1 VMLSSGA
8 RGLTGEDFRELYLC
22 SHYRGRPWLL
32 PYQKH
37 LRRFR
42 RLNWCGGELVNAFVS
57 SYLWT
62 LADALDE
69 EIARMACVAR
79 RVRGE
84 QTPSFPS
91 LDLDP
96 R

>member
-1 VMLSSGA
+1 
-8 RGLTGEDFRELYLC
+8 
-22 SHYRGRPWLL
+22 
-32 PYQKH
+32 
-37 LRRFR
+37 
-42 RLNWCGGELVNAFVS
+42 VNAFVS

-62 LADALDE
+62 LADALDG